1 MTLTKLLAFGTI
13 GFIAYRAWQR
23 QQAGNGGSQQREE
36 GSQQRD
42 EVSTQRDDGSRTN
55 PHGDPVLTGAQ
66 DLRTESVLSSA
77 QASPGFGG

>member
-42 EVSTQRDDGSRTN
+42 EVSTQRDDGS
-55 PHGDPVLTGAQ
+55 LTGAQ